1 MMKIVINRCYG
12 GFGLSNI
19 AIKMLKNIKNDNNF
33 DVRGVDRTDKDLIDI
48 VEKLGEKANGI
59 HSKLKI
65 ITIPDLIDYEIT
77 EYDGYE
83 TVEEVHRTWH

>member
-1 MMKIVINRCYG
+1 MKIVINRCYG
-12 GFGLSNI
+12 GFGLSDI
-19 AIKMLKNIKNDNNF
+19 AMNMLKEIKNYGNF
-33 DVRGVDRTDKDLIDI
+33 NIWDINRTDKDLIQI

>member
-1 MMKIVINRCYG
+1 MKIVINRCYG
-12 GFGLSNI
+12 GFGLSDI
-19 AIKMLKNIKNDNNF
+19 AMNMLKEIKNYGNF
-33 DVRGVDRTDKDLIDI
+33 NIWDISRTDKDLIDI

>member
-48 VEKLGEKANGI
+48 VEKLGEKANAQF
-59 HSKLKI
+59 SKLSI
-65 ITIPDLIDYEIT
+65 VEIPDGIEYEIT
-77 EYDGYE
+77 NYHGIE
-83 TVEEVHRTWH
+83 TVKGA